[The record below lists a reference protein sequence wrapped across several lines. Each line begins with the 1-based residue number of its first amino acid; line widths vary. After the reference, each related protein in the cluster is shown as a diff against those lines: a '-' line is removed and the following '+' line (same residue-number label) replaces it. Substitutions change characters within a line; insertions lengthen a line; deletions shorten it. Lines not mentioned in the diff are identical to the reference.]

1 LPDRSVSALK
11 VTEKLFIDHNI
22 YIKHCAGKTM
32 PESDR
37 YLRIASRTQ
46 PENLRLVAALQDVI
60 GLEKQNMTGTNL
72 SDPPPSI
79 LSFAKDLPNI
89 CSLAGL
95 LCAVLAIYYAILGI
109 FPAAMI
115 GLIWAVFFDWTDGII
130 ARKLKGRNEKQR
142 EFGGQLDSLIDII
155 SFGICPAVVL
165 LSYVDFSPWFL
176 PGAFLI
182 VAAGV
187 LRLSYFNIFGLVG
200 ESTYMG
206 RAMDNNGIILP
217 FVFLFIGIFDQA
229 LGAVALYIIL
239 LAVAA
244 LNVAPIKTPKLTGRL
259 YYVLTLYTLIVTV
272 IYGRQLFTIQAG

>member
-1 LPDRSVSALK
+1 MAD
-11 VTEKLFIDHNI
+11 
-22 YIKHCAGKTM
+22 
-32 PESDR
+32 
-37 YLRIASRTQ
+37 
-46 PENLRLVAALQDVI
+46 
-60 GLEKQNMTGTNL
+60 TNL
-72 SDPPPSI
+72 AASPSSI

-130 ARKLKGRNEKQR
+130 ARHLKGRNEKQR

-165 LSYVDFSPWFL
+165 LSYGNFSPWFL

-187 LRLSYFNIFGLVG
+187 LRLSYFNVFGLVG

-206 RAMDNNGIILP
+206 LAMDNNAIILS
-217 FVFLFIGIFDQA
+217 FIFLFIGIFDQPLA
-229 LGAVALYIIL
+229 AVALYIMLMAI
-239 LAVAA
+239 AA
-244 LNVAPIKTPKLTGRL
+244 MNVAPIKTPKLTGRW
-259 YYVLTLYTLIVTV
+259 YYALMLYTLIITV
-272 IYGRQLFTIQAG
+272 IYGWQLFNSYAG